1 MQAAILHC
9 WVSTCAQTDQGT
21 YRLLYGLCRSKLST
35 VLTRLHWG
43 RTLVMT
49 AFFRIRTY
57 SHQILHSLSD
67 SLSYAPCTLGV
78 VELRSA
84 AKLHFASP

>member
-1 MQAAILHC
+1 MQAALLRC
-9 WVSTCAQTDQGT
+9 WVSTCAQMEQGSAEG
-21 YRLLYGLCRSKLST
+21 LYGLCRSKLST

-57 SHQILHSLSD
+57 SPQILHGLSG
-67 SLSYAPCTLGV
+67 SLSYAPCTLGAA
-78 VELRSA
+78 ELRSA